1 MARSRSALK
10 TGFARAASRVAQ
22 RERAIQRPIDR
33 ADRRKKSS
41 SKRAPKQTGA
51 RHYPMPPFP
60 RQHQKKPGREAVLK
74 LKPMY
79 DAPYYKGSDKL
90 KGARTRMAPFSN
102 SARRAG
108 S

>member
-22 RERAIQRPIDR
+22 RERATQRPIAG
-33 ADRRKKSS
+33 ADRRKKASA
-41 SKRAPKQTGA
+41 KRDPKQTGA
-51 RHYPMPPFP
+51 RHYPTPPFP
-60 RQHQKKPGREAVLK
+60 KQHQKKPGNEALLN

-90 KGARTRMAPFSN
+90 KDKVALITGADS
-102 SARRAG
+102 
-108 S
+108 